1 MGAKIDIF
9 LNSFNDALL
18 KAIDANSERKAN
30 FDKVRADA
38 IKISINKSGNFPNK
52 SSVVTIG
59 DLFGYVFPAEGGIK
73 NEPSAIKY
81 NSPDPEYLTYLEDV
95 NNFKKIYADLKKYYT
110 FSERSNSLKEKGGA
124 QLWFDYFMYFS
135 YRLFLKND
143 SFLKKIKED
152 NENSS
157 SEYYQLMPNGG
168 SSVNYYNTF
177 DLFDSLIFGDSNIND
192 YTGLNK
198 FLTSNLST
206 DELLYDAFIEAGD
219 SYEGPYTKDI
229 KDPVNFINFLD
240 GNVPKSVPD
249 VPPPPPN
256 ILFIVATPSTI
267 AATPSPKIPLVVYD
281 IPDDFT
287 IQAKTDMPLFSIY
300 VGDQTKKVYD
310 DYNDLPELDSEYS
323 EDVFRGFEEE
333 IASPDPID
341 EDVDE
346 SASSIEDY
354 SSADSYVPIVVNGG
368 VKLPTG
374 NKGYSHTSSQGYD
387 IIDSKWYGDI
397 LSSAL
402 AHIDHPTFDIEG
414 TEKGNLG
421 CASWVSMVFYRAF
434 GVSMKDGKAVKS
446 KPKSIDNF
454 GSKSTSVLGNYFKNN
469 PNLWIKIKLEDGQP
483 GDIVNTEKAVKHGH
497 VGVVINQKSGDGTW
511 KIASNSSAGFGSSS
525 DPRGC
530 GKINY
535 TIAGWAKSVKK
546 KNPSGTW
553 CWRYKGPKLEKGQ
566 IS

>member
-1 MGAKIDIF
+1 MGAKIDSF

-18 KAIDANSERKAN
+18 KAIDANAEKKAN

-38 IKISINKSGNFPNK
+38 IKISINRSGNWPNK

-59 DLFGYVFPAEGGIK
+59 DLFGYVFPAGGGIK

-110 FSERSNSLKEKGGA
+110 FGERSNSLKEKGGA

-143 SFLKKIKED
+143 SFLKKIKEA

-192 YTGLNK
+192 SNGLNK
-198 FLTSNLST
+198 FLTGNLST
-206 DELLYDAFIEAGD
+206 DELLYEAFIEAGD

-249 VPPPPPN
+249 VAPPPPS
-256 ILFIVATPSTI
+256 ILFVVATPSTI

-281 IPDDFT
+281 IPNDFT

-300 VGDQTKKVYD
+300 VGDQTKKIYD

-323 EDVFRGFEEE
+323 EDVFKGFEELTVT
-333 IASPDPID
+333 PDSFVNQTDDEPIGD
-341 EDVDE
+341 IYTDVDKSE
-346 SASSIEDY
+346 IGTPPKPGSKILQKIGSNYFLFNGSKGLAGHRLINVLKDLQTYLNANGFPGAVIGNNGIMRDLKASTYPNSPARAVASLHGAGLAIDVTFKIPGKSWEGIGD
-354 SSADSYVPIVVNGG
+354 NG
-368 VKLPTG
+368 KLA
-374 NKGYSHTSSQGYD
+374 S
-387 IIDSKWYGDI
+387 DSKLTKVISSWVAGQKDLTWGAQWGGSNPSSGTVKGRGITEYHHFEIKANLISDYWKPFEKE
-397 LSSAL
+397 LS
-402 AHIDHPTFDIEG
+402 DMGFDIKKLNVTG
-414 TEKGNLG
+414 KGG
-421 CASWVSMVFYRAF
+421 EIYRLNK
-434 GVSMKDGKAVKS
+434 VLL
-446 KPKSIDNF
+446 N
-454 GSKSTSVLGNYFKNN
+454 SVG
-469 PNLWIKIKLEDGQP
+469 
-483 GDIVNTEKAVKHGH
+483 
-497 VGVVINQKSGDGTW
+497 
-511 KIASNSSAGFGSSS
+511 IA
-525 DPRGC
+525 
-530 GKINY
+530 
-535 TIAGWAKSVKK
+535 
-546 KNPSGTW
+546 
-553 CWRYKGPKLEKGQ
+553 
-566 IS
+566 